1 MFFFKKRVMD
11 GHQGQLQL
19 ERKFQDVIDRFRVAG
34 ILMGHIHESFDP
46 IQIINDRPHFEMRKS
61 VPITGVIALTD
72 QVPFMGARRSV
83 ALDNVFQLGIQMR
96 YQIDSELDTENMTYT
111 IREFIADN
119 IDHDAFLELEPDED
133 VCEAVMRCAVF
144 TNEDQMMRYI
154 AFRTIQVMSS
164 KYRQNCLLSL
174 DGYSRWVLRYKPR
187 GIEAT
192 GTLFWMNNLDEG
204 LAEPETIERELVC
217 ELRVEGRLIQQLAS
231 NVRVPEE
238 FRVSRRSTFFVP
250 SYLQD
255 ERGWDSSAV
264 LGSCDFCQEFA
275 NYIAHTII
283 NL

>member
-1 MFFFKKRVMD
+1 MD

-83 ALDNVFQLGIQMR
+83 AQDNVFQLGIQMR

-174 DGYSRWVLRYKPR
+174 GSDSVWVFTYKPHR
-187 GIEAT
+187 IKTT
-192 GTLFWMNNLDEG
+192 GRLYWMNKLDES
-204 LAEPETIERELVC
+204 LTVEDSEPETIERELVC
-217 ELRVEGRLIQQLAS
+217 DIEVQGRFIQIGS
-231 NVRVPEE
+231 DDRIPEE
-238 FRVSRRSTFFVP
+238 FIMSRRTTFFVP
-250 SYLQD
+250 SYLQN
-255 ERGWDSSAV
+255 EWGSYSSAV